1 MIGIITFVG
10 TQSHGACLQA
20 YALQRKIR
28 ELGFDAR
35 IIPYQCREL
44 KKEMDKRL
52 PTAGGSLKKRAG
64 LLARYPVIRD
74 RYRKFAAFESQYLGV
89 EKLTPEIDFSEY
101 DRIIAGSDQIWN
113 LEITGGDYSYFLTGI
128 DPAKKATY
136 AASLGTESFL
146 AETEEKCLSL
156 IDEIPFVNV
165 REKNLKDYLE
175 KKLPDKKIGLVLD
188 PTQLIEADEWRK
200 LAGETPIRRKKY
212 LLVHFP
218 AEDAGT
224 WEMIHKIAKKKGLEV
239 VFLTNRI
246 KVKKGCHCIYSA
258 DPFEYLNLVRHADYV
273 ITGSFHTL
281 SFSLLFERQFLCTK
295 AMIGNRNSRL
305 SSLLDLAGLSDRIL
319 TESWSDA
326 PVDHE
331 KARERLREEREYSE
345 ALLLEACEGVSKREI
360 PEPAHR
366 KEDEALLKKAEKG
379 VPQLFCDRED
389 CSGCTACMN
398 ICPVNAISMEPDR
411 EGFLYPVID
420 ADKCVHCRRCV
431 RVCPFKEDRFG
442 ENNRAEDALST
453 VRVYAGRLRDQEQ
466 LLRSSSGG
474 AFTALSDLFL
484 KEGGA
489 VICSTYDYEEHRVYF
504 ALMTDPADRDRA
516 RGSKYVQ
523 SSPAA
528 VFKQAE
534 MWLIENAD
542 KSLLFV
548 GVGCQ
553 TAGMIS
559 YAKAKGFRDRVTAV
573 DIICHGAMS
582 PGLWKDYMD
591 LLESKHGKADFITFK
606 DKRNGWKAP
615 VAAATAGGREVS
627 LKDYVHIFYSRMAL
641 RPSCHKCPW
650 AAVDRG
656 SDLTIGDFWGIEKA
670 LPSFYS
676 EEGVSLFLIHTEKG
690 QLLFER
696 AKEAMITAESN
707 REDCLQPNLVRP
719 TPVSDKRQLFWRDYE
734 KRGIGYIVRR
744 YGKDPLP
751 RIVKRKTMKALR
763 SLSKR
768 P

>member
-1 MIGIITFVG
+1 MIGILTFVG

-20 YALQRKIR
+20 YALQRKIT
-28 ELGFDAR
+28 EMGYEAR
-35 IIPYQCREL
+35 IIPYQCTEL

-52 PTAGGSLKKRAG
+52 PSAGGSLKKRAG
-64 LLARYPVIRD
+64 VLVRYPVIRD
-74 RYRKFAAFESQYLGV
+74 RYRKFAAFEKQYLGI
-89 EKLTPEIDFSEY
+89 EELAPSIDFSEF

-113 LEITGGDYSYFLTGI
+113 LEITGGDYTYFMEGI
-128 DPAKKATY
+128 DPLKKATY
-136 AASLGTESFL
+136 AASIGTDSLSEQ
-146 AETEEKCLSL
+146 TEEKCLSL
-156 IDEIPFVNV
+156 INEIPFINV

-175 KKLPDKKIGLVLD
+175 KKLPDKNIGLVLD
-188 PTQLIEADEWRK
+188 PTQLIDSAEWKK
-200 LAGETPIRRKKY
+200 LAGDKPIRRKKY
-212 LLVHFP
+212 MFVNFP
-218 AEDAGT
+218 AEDAKT
-224 WEMIHKIAKKKGLEV
+224 WERIHGIARMKGLEV
-239 VFLTNRI
+239 VFLTNQI
-246 KVKKGCHCIYSA
+246 KIKKGCRCIYSA
-258 DPFEYLNLVRHADYV
+258 DPFEYLNLVRYADYV

-281 SFSLLFERQFLCTK
+281 SFSLLFERQFLCTR
-295 AMIGNRNSRL
+295 AMIGSRNSRL
-305 SSLLDLAGLSDRIL
+305 SSLLDLAGLSDRTL
-319 TESWSDA
+319 TGRWSDT
-326 PVDHE
+326 PVDYE
-331 KARERLREEREYSE
+331 KVRERLRQEREYSE
-345 ALLLEACEGVSKREI
+345 LLLREACEGVSNGEV

-366 KEDEALLKKAEKG
+366 QADQELLKKAEKG
-379 VPQLFCDRED
+379 IPQLFSERED

-398 ICPVNAISMEPDR
+398 ICPVLAITMEQDR

-420 ADKCVHCRRCV
+420 RDKCLRCYKCL
-431 RVCPFKEDRFG
+431 RVCPFKEERFDNTCG
-442 ENNRAEDALST
+442 AEDVHNS
-453 VRVYAGRLRDQEQ
+453 VSVYAGRLKDHEQ

-474 AFTALSDLFL
+474 AFTAISDLFF

-489 VICSTYDYEEHRVYF
+489 VICSTYDYEAHREYF
-504 ALMTDPADRDRA
+504 ALMTDPADRDQA

-523 SSPAA
+523 SSPGNI
-528 VFKQAE
+528 FKEAE
-534 MWLIENAD
+534 NWLKEHTD
-542 KSLLFV
+542 HPLLFV

-553 TAGMIS
+553 AAGMIS
-559 YAKAKGFRDRVTAV
+559 YAKAKGFRDRVTVV

-591 LLESKHGKADFITFK
+591 LLESKHGKAEFITFK

-734 KRGIGYIVRR
+734 KRGIRYIVRR

-751 RIVKRKTMKALR
+751 RIVKRKTMKAIR

>member
-1 MIGIITFVG
+1 MIGILTFVG

-20 YALQRKIR
+20 YALRRKIT
-28 ELGFDAR
+28 ELGYEAR
-35 IIPYQCREL
+35 IIPYQCTEL

-52 PTAGGSLKKRAG
+52 PSARGSLKKRAG
-64 LLARYPVIRD
+64 ALMRYPVIRD
-74 RYRKFAAFESQYLGV
+74 RYRKFAAFEREYLGV
-89 EKLTPEIDFSEY
+89 EKLTPAVDFSEY

-113 LEITGGDYSYFLTGI
+113 LEITGGDYKYFLEGI
-128 DPAKKATY
+128 DSKKKSTY
-136 AASLGTESFL
+136 AASLGTDSFT
-146 AETEEKCLSL
+146 ADTEEKCLSL
-156 IDEIPFVNV
+156 IDEIPFINV
-165 REKNLKDYLE
+165 REKNLKEYLE
-175 KKLPDKKIGLVLD
+175 KKLPQRKIGLVLD
-188 PTQLIEADEWRK
+188 PTQLIEADEWKR
-200 LAGETPIRRKKY
+200 LAGEKPIRKKKY
-212 LLVHFP
+212 MLVHFP
-218 AEDAGT
+218 AGDAGT
-224 WEMIHKIAKKKGLEV
+224 WEMIRGIAKKKGLEV
-239 VFLTNRI
+239 VFLTNQI
-246 KVKKGCHCIYSA
+246 KTRRGCHCIYAA
-258 DPFEYLNLVRHADYV
+258 DPFEYLNLVRFADYV

-281 SFSLLFERQFLCTK
+281 SFSILFERQFLCTK
-295 AMIGNRNSRL
+295 SMIGSRNSRL

-319 TESWSDA
+319 TERWSEA
-326 PVDHE
+326 PVDHK

-345 ALLLEACEGVSKREI
+345 ALLREACEGVSKGEI

-366 KEDEALLKKAEKG
+366 KADEALLKEAKKG
-379 VPQLFCDRED
+379 VPQLFSDRED

-398 ICPVNAISMEPDR
+398 ICPVQAITMKPDR
-411 EGFLYPVID
+411 EGFLYPEID
-420 ADKCVHCRRCV
+420 SGRCVHCHRCV
-431 RVCPFKEDRFG
+431 RICPFKEDSFK
-442 ENNRAEDALST
+442 EVCSAEDALPS
-453 VRVYAGRLRDQEQ
+453 VSVYAGRLKDQEQ

-474 AFTALSDLFL
+474 AFTAISDLFL

-489 VICSTYDYEEHRVYF
+489 VVCSTYDHEAHREYF
-504 ALMTDPADRDRA
+504 ALMTDPADRDQA

-523 SSPAA
+523 SSPGT
-528 VFKQAE
+528 VFKEAE
-534 MWLIENAD
+534 AWLNENAD
-542 KSLLFV
+542 KPLLFV

-559 YAKAKGFRDRVTAV
+559 YAKAKGFRSRVTAV

-591 LLESKHGKADFITFK
+591 LLESKHGKADYITFK

-676 EEGVSLFLIHTEKG
+676 EEGVSLFLVHTEKG

-734 KRGIGYIVRR
+734 KRGIRYIVRR

-751 RIVKRKTMKALR
+751 RIVKRKTMKAIR